1 MKHGWIAGLLTV
13 GAAAMAGQDLQLDG
27 KFRLIRDGLPVKW
40 TLPVPAAGQMTRG
53 RMWPERALKLTADK
67 TAALAVSREKFPV
80 GAGEAL
86 ELEAEIRGAGTAF
99 LAAELLDGQG
109 RTLAMPRLASA
120 AATADFRKIKGKLD
134 LTEWRARQP
143 VELRI
148 VLGAESGGQID
159 FADVE
164 AELDRD

>member
-1 MKHGWIAGLLTV
+1 MKHVWIAGLLAF

-40 TLPVPAAGQMTRG
+40 TLSDPTAGQMTRG

-67 TAALAVSREKFPV
+67 TAVRAASREKFPIGSAAV
-80 GAGEAL
+80 L
-86 ELEAEIRGAGTAF
+86 ELEADIRGTGTAF

-109 RTLAMPRLASA
+109 RVLATPRLASA
-120 AATADFRKIKGKLD
+120 AATANFREIKGKLD
-134 LTEWRARQP
+134 LVEWRPRRP

-148 VLGAESGGQID
+148 VLGVEPGGRID